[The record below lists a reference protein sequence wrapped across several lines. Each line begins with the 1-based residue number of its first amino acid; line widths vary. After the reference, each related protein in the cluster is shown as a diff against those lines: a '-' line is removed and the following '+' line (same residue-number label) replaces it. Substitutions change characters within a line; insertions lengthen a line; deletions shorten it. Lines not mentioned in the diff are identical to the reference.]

1 MATFR
6 VLIIKILKKM
16 IRDSYHP
23 ERHYLR
29 GIQVSNLDNSIDK

>member
-29 GIQVSNLDNSIDK
+29 GIQVSNLDKSIDK